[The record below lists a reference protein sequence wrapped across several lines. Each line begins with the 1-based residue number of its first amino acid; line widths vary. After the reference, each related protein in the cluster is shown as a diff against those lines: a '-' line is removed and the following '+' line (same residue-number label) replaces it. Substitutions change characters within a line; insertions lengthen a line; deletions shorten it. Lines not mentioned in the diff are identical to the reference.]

1 MEGSAGEMQL
11 CAHVGNSQAG
21 AQQEEGRKHLGW
33 SALQSD
39 VGEQGGN
46 HKNCNSQST
55 NSNHFQI
62 IVEEHDREAEFK
74 NPDHVPD
81 PRRKVEMLE
90 LILDVIV
97 SNAPNKN
104 DGSENK
110 NGKKFQDKRH
120 CKDHESE
127 LLLNRSFRKLQ
138 KQLWD
143 LTLLCFRKEVKCLG
157 GRLKK
162 TNEV

>member
-11 CAHVGNSQAG
+11 GAHVGNSQAG
-21 AQQEEGRKHLGW
+21 AQQKKGRKHLGL

-55 NSNHFQI
+55 DSNHFRI

-74 NPDHVPD
+74 NPDHIPD
-81 PRRKVEMLE
+81 PGGKVKMLK

-97 SNAPNKN
+97 SNTPNKN
-104 DGSENK
+104 DGSENQ
-110 NGKKFQDKRH
+110 NGQDI
-120 CKDHESE
+120 
-127 LLLNRSFRKLQ
+127 L
-138 KQLWD
+138 
-143 LTLLCFRKEVKCLG
+143 
-157 GRLKK
+157 
-162 TNEV
+162 